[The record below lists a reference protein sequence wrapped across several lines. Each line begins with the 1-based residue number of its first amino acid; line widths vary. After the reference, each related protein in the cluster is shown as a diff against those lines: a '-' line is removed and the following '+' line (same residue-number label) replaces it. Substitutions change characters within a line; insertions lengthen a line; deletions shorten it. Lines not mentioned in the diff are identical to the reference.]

1 MVMWNRFRSTRC
13 IAILALLFG
22 IQLGSFECRCLEH
35 NGWVQLVLACV
46 NSPSHHG
53 HSHHGHSHHGH
64 SHHGHSHHGH
74 SHDSSPAE
82 VVFGAHHDCESSH
95 VVYQGTRRN
104 DSITLLHLSLFHDL
118 TATHC
123 RDIRPAL
130 SNQRSHHDASPAVS
144 RALAR
149 ANSQVFLL

>member
-1 MVMWNRFRSTRC
+1 MWNRFRSIRY
-13 IAILALLFG
+13 IAISGLLFG

-64 SHHGHSHHGH
+64 SHHGHSH
-74 SHDSSPAE
+74 DSSPVE
-82 VVFGAHHDCESSH
+82 VVFGGHHDCESSH

-144 RALAR
+144 RALTR
-149 ANSQVFLL
+149 AKSQVFLL

>member
-1 MVMWNRFRSTRC
+1 MWNRFRSIRY
-13 IAILALLFG
+13 IAISGLLFG

-64 SHHGHSHHGH
+64 SH
-74 SHDSSPAE
+74 DSSPVE
-82 VVFGAHHDCESSH
+82 VVFGGHHDCESSH

-130 SNQRSHHDASPAVS
+130 SNQRSYHDASPAVS
-144 RALAR
+144 RALTR
-149 ANSQVFLL
+149 AKSQVFLL

>member
-53 HSHHGHSHHGH
+53 HSHHGHSH
-64 SHHGHSHHGH
+64 
-74 SHDSSPAE
+74 DSSPVE

-149 ANSQVFLL
+149 AKSQVFLL

>member
-1 MVMWNRFRSTRC
+1 MGC
-13 IAILALLFG
+13 LAITNWPVDWLALESWSCGIDFAQLDVSLFWDCSS
-22 IQLGSFECRCLEH
+22 GS
-35 NGWVQLVLACV
+35 
-46 NSPSHHG
+46 SSDP
-53 HSHHGHSHHGH
+53 SHHGH

-74 SHDSSPAE
+74 SHDSSPVE
-82 VVFGAHHDCESSH
+82 VVFGAHHDCESCH

-149 ANSQVFLL
+149 AKSQVFLL

>member
-46 NSPSHHG
+46 NSP
-53 HSHHGHSHHGH
+53 SHHGH